1 VQVCLPQGESQES
14 DVRQVRPGDLPPPGM
29 ETGLVARPGSRRRGA
44 GLLRNRSIIG
54 VEWATWITANPH
66 HLTGRTLEVVL
77 NRLARGVLHM
87 PQPHLVTLE
96 ELPWL

>member
-1 VQVCLPQGESQES
+1 
-14 DVRQVRPGDLPPPGM
+14 VRPGDLPPPGM

-66 HLTGRTLEVVL
+66 HLARTLE
-77 NRLARGVLHM
+77 GVLHM

-96 ELPWL
+96 ELPRL

>member
-1 VQVCLPQGESQES
+1 
-14 DVRQVRPGDLPPPGM
+14 
-29 ETGLVARPGSRRRGA
+29 
-44 GLLRNRSIIG
+44 

-66 HLTGRTLEVVL
+66 HLARTLEVVL

-96 ELPWL
+96 ELPRL